1 MSGNN
6 NSFQYSAISDHAAA
20 PVVRCEIWRNLEF
33 QEIDKTLIY
42 VRSGIGEDE
51 MFDQEIINDFSMR
64 NSVLKRHEGLKQRDI
79 KNDKL
84 FCIDW

>member
-64 NSVLKRHEGLKQRDI
+64 NSVLKRHEGLKLRYI

-84 FCIDW
+84 FCID

>member
-1 MSGNN
+1 M
-6 NSFQYSAISDHAAA
+6 
-20 PVVRCEIWRNLEF
+20 VRCEIWQNLEF

-64 NSVLKRHEGLKQRDI
+64 NSVLTVLKRHEGV
-79 KNDKL
+79 L
-84 FCIDW
+84 FTYFALIDNLQLALQMSISVS

>member
-1 MSGNN
+1 M
-6 NSFQYSAISDHAAA
+6 
-20 PVVRCEIWRNLEF
+20 VRCEIWQNLEF

-64 NSVLKRHEGLKQRDI
+64 NSVLKRQEGLKQRDI

-84 FCIDW
+84 FCID